1 MRLFTAY
8 CQKRGCS
15 NLVRRAGFRFCYADN
30 CGKSEESE
38 EE

>member
-8 CQKRGCS
+8 CQKRRCS